1 MCVFPAAA
9 IFGSPAMSIFIGR
22 PRFWP
27 YISVVR
33 ENGKSTEARG
43 TQTMNLLFVCASNS
57 VRSQMAEGWARH
69 LGDESINVRSAGM
82 QPFKV
87 HPMAIHIMKQVGI
100 DISRHQS
107 RRLDDRLL
115 KWADYIVTLSETVK
129 PYSAFFPPDVKY
141 DHWTIPN
148 PDTLVSEEISQEQ
161 AYATIRDQIKLR
173 VERLLRAI
181 KKK

>member
-1 MCVFPAAA
+1 
-9 IFGSPAMSIFIGR
+9 
-22 PRFWP
+22 
-27 YISVVR
+27 
-33 ENGKSTEARG
+33 
-43 TQTMNLLFVCASNS
+43 MNLLFVCASNS

-69 LGDESINVRSAGM
+69 LGDESISVRSAGM

-115 KWADYIVTLSETVK
+115 EWADYIVTLSETVK

-148 PDTLVSEEISQEQ
+148 PDTLVSEDISQEH
-161 AYATIRDQIKLR
+161 AYAMIRDQIKLR

-181 KKK
+181 RKK